1 MEHSPI
7 FPDDFE
13 EESEDDVDLA
23 RSKNFLESLF
33 KTAKNEKQATKE
45 LSIIEELKN
54 IDKNPELDSEAPV
67 EELSEIERTVIARN
81 VAQERLTELQDD
93 DQLARETIASQTYFE
108 DLYETGDLDLAWQ
121 QATRELNIDP
131 DQTSIE
137 TNTYPE
143 DEPNDMS
150 ADRPIV
156 TPGSSSANRDPVT
169 RSSFEEDNLMAWQPA
184 IPQPE
189 KPALK
194 NKEINKPK
202 SKVEPSLIDTL
213 LYRRK
218 ARIEER
224 PKNTEVLTSQLTR
237 EVTKLTDRIIKNE
250 TIIRQKAVSQPTFD
264 RLKESPIQ
272 AVPQTLEQIKTKS
285 RPEKTTAL
293 NDQEVKPII
302 PFYEQTSPNDQV
314 IEQPQS
320 SLRLRR
326 KELLLIAS
334 KVEVQGISLKKM
346 HENRQISE
354 KGLRRIIEVYL
365 RGGNVKKALRRELIE
380 REIDFERDPAVRDQ
394 GFIDNP
400 SREASDNKIDALLKK
415 SGFDWEDRPSRPNP
429 NFSLKTLV
437 QSNQK
442 PSKKPF
448 KVLDALLIIIILLL
462 LIIVIVIFFKY
473 Y

>member
-33 KTAKNEKQATKE
+33 KTAKSEKQATKE

-156 TPGSSSANRDPVT
+156 TPG
-169 RSSFEEDNLMAWQPA
+169 
-184 IPQPE
+184 
-189 KPALK
+189 
-194 NKEINKPK
+194 
-202 SKVEPSLIDTL
+202 
-213 LYRRK
+213 
-218 ARIEER
+218 
-224 PKNTEVLTSQLTR
+224 
-237 EVTKLTDRIIKNE
+237 
-250 TIIRQKAVSQPTFD
+250 
-264 RLKESPIQ
+264 
-272 AVPQTLEQIKTKS
+272 
-285 RPEKTTAL
+285 
-293 NDQEVKPII
+293 
-302 PFYEQTSPNDQV
+302 
-314 IEQPQS
+314 
-320 SLRLRR
+320 
-326 KELLLIAS
+326 
-334 KVEVQGISLKKM
+334 
-346 HENRQISE
+346 
-354 KGLRRIIEVYL
+354 
-365 RGGNVKKALRRELIE
+365 
-380 REIDFERDPAVRDQ
+380 
-394 GFIDNP
+394 
-400 SREASDNKIDALLKK
+400 
-415 SGFDWEDRPSRPNP
+415 
-429 NFSLKTLV
+429 
-437 QSNQK
+437 
-442 PSKKPF
+442 
-448 KVLDALLIIIILLL
+448 
-462 LIIVIVIFFKY
+462 
-473 Y
+473 